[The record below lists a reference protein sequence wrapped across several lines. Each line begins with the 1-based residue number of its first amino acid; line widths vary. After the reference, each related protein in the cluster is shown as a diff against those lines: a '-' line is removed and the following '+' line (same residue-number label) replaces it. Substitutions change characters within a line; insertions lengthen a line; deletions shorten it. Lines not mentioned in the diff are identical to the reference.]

1 MVSDKVLR
9 ERRKEALDKAEA
21 IVTLCKSEN
30 ERGMTEEEDKDF
42 QAQIAEATRLAG
54 ELEGLARAT
63 SAAVWPENSK
73 DSRAPRRRRRPCKRP
88 STTTCPR

>member
-63 SAAVWPENSK
+63 SAAEALQAAKHYDVPEVDRKSVV
-73 DSRAPRRRRRPCKRP
+73 
-88 STTTCPR
+88 